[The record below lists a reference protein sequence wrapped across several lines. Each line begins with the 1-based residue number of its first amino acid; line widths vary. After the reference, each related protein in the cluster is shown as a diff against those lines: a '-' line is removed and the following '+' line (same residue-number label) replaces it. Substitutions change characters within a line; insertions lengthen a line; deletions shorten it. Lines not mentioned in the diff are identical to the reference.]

1 MSILLEDKR
10 SNRGKRMS
18 VLIGEAAELDVV
30 FWNNS
35 VWEVEEEADS
45 FDEEDEEAEAA
56 PDEFDSDF
64 NDTETDEDEEDG
76 SGQDSGGE
84 GGKRRRKQMSR
95 LPIKKKVCMYVC

>member
-18 VLIGEAAELDVV
+18 VLIGEAAEQDEV

-35 VWEVEEEADS
+35 VWAEEEEDES
-45 FDEEDEEAEAA
+45 FDEEDLEAA
-56 PDEFDSDF
+56 AAPEESDPSY
-64 NDTETDEDEEDG
+64 NETKPEEPQEHG
-76 SGQDSGGE
+76 CGQDCGCE

-95 LPIKKKVCMYVC
+95 LPIKKKVCMYVR